1 MTDSLRVSDAL
12 ELPLDTVT
20 QTLAILAR
28 RGAGKTYAA
37 KVVAEEMIEHGLP
50 IVVLD
55 PVGVW
60 WGLRSSA
67 DGKHA
72 GLPVTILGGDHGDLP
87 LEAGAGKLVA
97 NLVAEE
103 PVAIVIDLSALPSKN
118 AQRQFATDFAERLYT
133 AKASNRAPLH
143 VMIDEADE
151 FAPQRVPAGDQRQ
164 LGAFETLVRRGR
176 ARGIG
181 VTMITQRPAVL
192 NKNVLTQIEC
202 LVVMQ
207 ITSPQDRKALG
218 EWVSGHAEVGEQA
231 RVEESL
237 ALLKQGESWWW
248 SPAWLGALQRVKIR
262 KARTFDSSATPKP
275 GETRV
280 EAKVLASVDLDRL
293 KEGMD
298 RVVKDAEA
306 NDPRKLRAEIRTLQQ
321 ELTAA
326 RAERPAPVQVEVP
339 VEVPFVPPA
348 AFELGREV
356 LGYLDDSIERMGERR
371 AAVQALVDL
380 LERDGAVGA
389 VRRGLSP
396 ADGAPAR
403 AAASERTAPAS
414 TGNTHDGQDRKVSS
428 APTNVDGMPA
438 GDGPRS
444 VLAALHGHPDGLSR
458 KRLAA
463 LIGVSPKK
471 STLRGYLAD
480 LRKAELINMGEPIIL
495 TATGAVVATQL
506 SPTLPTGP
514 ELLAHW
520 RGRLGDDNATRKV
533 FEALLDAFPASLLRD
548 DLGAATD
555 IDPASS
561 TLRGAMAE
569 LRKHDLVDGWRMTAW
584 FMDAIR

>member
-1 MTDSLRVSDAL
+1 MTDSLCVADKL

-20 QTLAILAR
+20 QTIAILAR

-37 KVVAEEMIEHGLP
+37 KVLAEEMIGHGLP
-50 IVVLD
+50 IVILD

-67 DGKHA
+67 DGKHE

-118 AQRQFATDFAERLYT
+118 QHRQFATDFAERLYT

-151 FAPQRVPAGDQRQ
+151 FAPQRVPSGDQRQ

-262 KARTFDSSATPKP
+262 KARTFDSSATPKA
-275 GETRV
+275 GERRV
-280 EAKVLASVDLDRL
+280 EAKVLAPVDLDRL

-306 NDPRKLRAEIRTLQQ
+306 NDPRKLRAQIR
-321 ELTAA
+321 ELERELA
-326 RAERPAPVQVEVP
+326 RRPTDEVRVEPVEVP
-339 VEVPFVPPA
+339 VPFVPPA
-348 AFELGREV
+348 VFELGREV
-356 LGYLDDSIERMGERR
+356 LGYLDDTIGRMQERR
-371 AAVQALVDL
+371 AAVQGLVDL
-380 LERDGAVGA
+380 FEQQKVGA
-389 VRRGLSP
+389 VRPDLLSP
-396 ADGAPAR
+396 AEGA
-403 AAASERTAPAS
+403 SAPGATSGTDAPVS
-414 TGNTHDGQDRKVSS
+414 TGKSMMNDRKVSS
-428 APTNVDGMPA
+428 APAVDGVKLGKRERA
-438 GDGPRS
+438 ILT
-444 VLAALHGHPDGLSR
+444 VLAQYPQGRTERQIALLTGYSPKASTIGAGLS
-458 KRLAA
+458 A
-463 LIGVSPKK
+463 LRRAGFVEGRI
-471 STLRGYLAD
+471 
-480 LRKAELINMGEPIIL
+480 
-495 TATGAVVATQL
+495 ATDTGL
-506 SPTLPTGP
+506 GWLGDYETLPTGRALYDYWLGQLGERERKLLAILVDRYPSSLTLP
-514 ELLAHW
+514 ELADLT
-520 RGRLGDDNATRKV
+520 GYSAT
-533 FEALLDAFPASLLRD
+533 ASTI
-548 DLGAATD
+548 GAGM
-555 IDPASS
+555 SR
-561 TLRGAMAE
+561 LRGLE
-569 LRKHDLVDGWRMTAW
+569 LADGWRASVD
-584 FMDAIR
+584 FMEAIGRRP